1 MRILRRRFLY
11 LAGGAAALP
20 AASRSAWAQS
30 YPARPV
36 RLIVAYAPGGMTDT
50 IGRLMAQR
58 LSDRFKRQ
66 FHVENMPG
74 GGGNIGSGRAARA
87 AADGYTILV
96 NDGTSFVINPILYR
110 NAGYDP
116 DGDFKAIAVPV
127 TTTQVLTVT
136 PSMPAHTVKD
146 LVALIKASPGKYS
159 YASAG
164 VTSPSRFT
172 SELFRTSLGLDL
184 VHVPFNGAGPAITST
199 MGGHTQI
206 AFGSPASSLAQIREG
221 TLRALAVA
229 SRSRLAALP
238 DVLTMKEAGFPE
250 IECDSGIG
258 FFVPAGTPREI
269 IDSLNREI
277 GAIVALPEVKE
288 QLAMFGFESS
298 PGTPEQAAIALKEES
313 AKWLNVIRTAA
324 IKAE

>member
-1 MRILRRRFLY
+1 
-11 LAGGAAALP
+11 
-20 AASRSAWAQS
+20 
-30 YPARPV
+30 
-36 RLIVAYAPGGMTDT
+36 
-50 IGRLMAQR
+50 
-58 LSDRFKRQ
+58 
-66 FHVENMPG
+66 
-74 GGGNIGSGRAARA
+74 
-87 AADGYTILV
+87 
-96 NDGTSFVINPILYR
+96 

-229 SRSRLAALP
+229 KGAAENSSANVRLRMFQVSDRASETGAP
-238 DVLTMKEAGFPE
+238 VGENA
-250 IECDSGIG
+250 
-258 FFVPAGTPREI
+258 FVDNDLQR
-269 IDSLNREI
+269 
-277 GAIVALPEVKE
+277 
-288 QLAMFGFESS
+288 
-298 PGTPEQAAIALKEES
+298 
-313 AKWLNVIRTAA
+313 
-324 IKAE
+324 